1 MKLQSFNW
9 RESKKEPVCY
19 YLHKKTRG
27 SSTRSA
33 FQTGGNTKSFRLS
46 EWTFKSF
53 WNKFVNLWSLVQLK
67 YFATWNKVAGYNRD
81 AVLSKV
87 IIAFFS
93 LFLFVWYFYSSSKI
107 DGFFITDKWNLNYP
121 LLIIKMTLLP
131 RNLSESRTATTS
143 LHNLQNSYRILI
155 KLNNYLN

>member
-1 MKLQSFNW
+1 M
-9 RESKKEPVCY
+9 
-19 YLHKKTRG
+19 
-27 SSTRSA
+27 
-33 FQTGGNTKSFRLS
+33 
-46 EWTFKSF
+46 
-53 WNKFVNLWSLVQLK
+53 QLK
-67 YFATWNKVAGYNRD
+67 YFAIWNKVAGYNRD

-155 KLNNYLN
+155 KLNNYLNQHVNCLPGHQLKGYNWNDVVLYYTKLGEMNCDVQNAQRESKGKNPKIVHRACSIQDKKLFWS